1 MQRKL
6 QKDLTIIRISVLTL
20 LGGATNYLFHILVA
34 RSLGPIK
41 YGEVATTLG
50 IMSIITTSGIVFQTS
65 ASKQTVISLD
75 NSPRM
80 GIDQFSRNLTRGAIF
95 TFLTVLLLSPLL
107 ANFLHLSPLLFLPV
121 ALFSFPALHESLA
134 TGRLQGM
141 NRYETTA
148 IYSFVQSLAKL
159 CAIGVSVAIGA
170 STFGLISIIVV
181 FATLI
186 VIHEIRKT
194 SHGPAIQM
202 AFTDS
207 VILKQLFVVVMILI
221 TQSLDVPLARFSLGE
236 LEAGKFVAASQLGKI
251 TLVLPF
257 MLAQFAFPQLVK
269 DSLSGVRTTFNRV
282 IMEILLASTAV
293 SLTLILFHETIVS
306 IILGNE
312 FASSSAVTWQMSL
325 AFTPLSLANLF
336 LLDCVAKG
344 RIRHYMHVGLAPIIL
359 IVMVIIFP
367 GNISMLVASCFISTL
382 LFLFLTLRISH
393 D

>member
-1 MQRKL
+1 MQRNL
-6 QKDLTIIRISVLTL
+6 QRHLKIIRISVLTL

-50 IMSIITTSGIVFQTS
+50 IMSIITTAGIVFQTS
-65 ASKQTVISLD
+65 ASKQTVLSLD
-75 NSPRM
+75 NSPRT
-80 GIDQFSRNLTRGAIF
+80 GIDQFSKNLTRGALY
-95 TFLTVLLLSPLL
+95 TFLTVLFVSPLL
-107 ANFLHLSPLLFLPV
+107 ANFLHLSLLLFLPV

-148 IYSFVQSLAKL
+148 IYSVVQSLAKL
-159 CAIGVSVAIGA
+159 CAIGVSVVIGA
-170 STFGLISIIVV
+170 TTFGLITIIIV

-186 VIHEIRKT
+186 VLHEILK
-194 SHGPAIQM
+194 GAKAPAIQM

-207 VILKQLFVVVMILI
+207 LILKQLFVVVMILI

-257 MLAQFAFPQLVK
+257 MLSQFAFPQLVK
-269 DSLSGVRTTFNRV
+269 DSLTGIHTTFRRV
-282 IMEILLASTAV
+282 FIEILLASTAV
-293 SLTLILFHETIVS
+293 SLILILFHETIVT
-306 IILGNE
+306 ILLGNE

-325 AFTPLSLANLF
+325 AFTPLSLANLY
-336 LLDCVAKG
+336 LLDCVARG
-344 RIRHYMHVGLAPIIL
+344 RIRHSMHVGLAPIVL
-359 IVMVIIFP
+359 IVMVTMFP
-367 GNISMLVASCFISTL
+367 GNASMLVASCFTSTL

-393 D
+393 N

>member
-1 MQRKL
+1 M
-6 QKDLTIIRISVLTL
+6 
-20 LGGATNYLFHILVA
+20 
-34 RSLGPIK
+34 
-41 YGEVATTLG
+41 
-50 IMSIITTSGIVFQTS
+50 
-65 ASKQTVISLD
+65 
-75 NSPRM
+75 
-80 GIDQFSRNLTRGAIF
+80 
-95 TFLTVLLLSPLL
+95 TVLLLSPLL
-107 ANFLHLSPLLFLPV
+107 ANFLHLSLLLFLPV

-181 FATLI
+181 FASLI

-269 DSLSGVRTTFNRV
+269 DSLSGIRTTFNRV

-293 SLTLILFHETIVS
+293 SLTLLLFHEAIVS
-306 IILGNE
+306 ILLGNE

-325 AFTPLSLANLF
+325 AFTPLSLANLY
-336 LLDCVAKG
+336 LLDCVARG
-344 RIRHYMHVGLAPIIL
+344 RIRHSMHVGLAPIIL
-359 IVMVIIFP
+359 IVMVTIFP
-367 GNISMLVASCFISTL
+367 SNISMLVASCFISTL